1 MGARQQGELGS
12 MRRRLVLE
20 APVETADGLGGT
32 KQSFK
37 RVAALWAQLEW
48 LAGTER
54 WREGRPEQFGSHR
67 ITLRW
72 RAGIDAGQRFRD
84 GDRIYAIRAL
94 GDPDGSCRRLV
105 CLAEEISR

>member
-1 MGARQQGELGS
+1 MAGQSGGEVGA
-12 MRRRLVLE
+12 MRRRLVIE
-20 APVETADGLGGT
+20 APVATADGLGGAQ
-32 KQSFK
+32 QSFQ
-37 RVAALWAQLEW
+37 RLAAVWAQVEW

-54 WREGRPEQFGSHR
+54 WHEGRPEQVGTHR

-72 RAGIDAGQRFRD
+72 RPGLDASQRLRD

-94 GDPDGSCRRLV
+94 GDPDGARRRLV